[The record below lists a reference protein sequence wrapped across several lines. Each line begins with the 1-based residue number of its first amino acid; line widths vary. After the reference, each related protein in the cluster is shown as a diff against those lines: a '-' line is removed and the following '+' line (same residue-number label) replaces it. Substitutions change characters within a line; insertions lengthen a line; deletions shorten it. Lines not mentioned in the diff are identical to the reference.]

1 MSLFFAMLNPLEA
14 LAAPEPLYTYRHPL
28 EVIRARG
35 HALRLA
41 RITLDITTRWRS
53 NETLEELVQP
63 LLAAHFRGLTNV
75 AVGGSY
81 RGHRLPSS
89 DLECM
94 ARVWP
99 KIERLYLN
107 WSVRDSM
114 DPTTSTP
121 PVGALAHCARHYP
134 ALRTLVRLARIDAT
148 APGLGEGPCMRDNG
162 TSPASRA
169 CVRAPDVSRRKMW
182 ALLT

>member
-1 MSLFFAMLNPLEA
+1 M
-14 LAAPEPLYTYRHPL
+14 
-28 EVIRARG
+28 
-35 HALRLA
+35 
-41 RITLDITTRWRS
+41 RWRS
-53 NETLEELVQP
+53 NESLVELVQS
-63 LLAAHFRGLTNV
+63 LLGAHFRGLTNV
-75 AVGGSY
+75 AVDSSY

-134 ALRTLVRLARIDAT
+134 ALRTLVRLAS
-148 APGLGEGPCMRDNG
+148 CVC
-162 TSPASRA
+162 S
-169 CVRAPDVSRRKMW
+169 CVRVEVGWEAVRCVEAAVGRARQCTVESRSLCDGTLSLCMP
-182 ALLT
+182 LS